1 MVQIVRSASCFRPR
15 VRHLP
20 LRIQHRRPVGTV
32 ICRFSEWCSAHLFV
46 LPAIAKGL
54 HVARLPFALEN
65 LSARCQADRPY
76 QASCHKHRLPFAGK
90 RHFLF
95 ALTNDYVFNFNRHL
109 QPLIIT
115 VILYSIFLFSWEIN
129 ISNKDTRKRFRLY
142 CARN

>member
-1 MVQIVRSASCFRPR
+1 MPKIGF
-15 VRHLP
+15 L
-20 LRIQHRRPVGTV
+20 
-32 ICRFSEWCSAHLFV
+32 
-46 LPAIAKGL
+46 
-54 HVARLPFALEN
+54 
-65 LSARCQADRPY
+65 
-76 QASCHKHRLPFAGK
+76 FAGK

>member
-32 ICRFSEWCSAHLFV
+32 ICRFSEWCSAHLFC
-46 LPAIAKGL
+46 
-54 HVARLPFALEN
+54 
-65 LSARCQADRPY
+65 SASHSERASRCSSSICTGGICQPGVKQIGRI
-76 QASCHKHRLPFAGK
+76 KHLVISIGFLFAGK

-115 VILYSIFLFSWEIN
+115 VIFIQY
-129 ISNKDTRKRFRLY
+129 ISFQLGNQHQQ
-142 CARN
+142 

>member
-1 MVQIVRSASCFRPR
+1 MLQAACEASSSSDSAPTTCGDGNLPVFRMVLSTS
-15 VRHLP
+15 
-20 LRIQHRRPVGTV
+20 
-32 ICRFSEWCSAHLFV
+32 FV

-115 VILYSIFLFSWEIN
+115 VVLYSIFLFSWEIN

>member
-65 LSARCQADRPY
+65 LSARCQQIGRI
-76 QASCHKHRLPFAGK
+76 KHLVISIGFLFAGK

-115 VILYSIFLFSWEIN
+115 VVLYSIFLFSWEIN

>member
-65 LSARCQADRPY
+65 LSARCQADPPY
-76 QASCHKHRLPFAGK
+76 QAFCHKHR
-90 RHFLF
+90 FLF

-115 VILYSIFLFSWEIN
+115 VILYSIFLFGWEIN